1 MRATCNWN
9 NNNKERRR
17 YVYSSYFVVTTL
29 TVVTL
34 TWYLHCD
41 DLTSIVPTLRWHG
54 YLHGKYTND
63 LTNIVVHTLCWH
75 DYHGTYTEVT
85 WWPSW
90 YLHWGDM
97 TTNMVPTLW
106 WHNYHGGTF
115 IVVTWLLTWNLHYG
129 GMTTIM
135 GPAPLWWQDNQHATY
150 TTMLK
155 LKDGVWR
162 VGQSLSLR
170 SVCPAREFIMKN

>member
-1 MRATCNWN
+1 MRTTCNWN

-29 TVVTL
+29 AVVTL

-41 DLTSIVPTLRWHG
+41 DLTSIVPTPRWHG
-54 YLHGKYTND
+54 YLHGRYT
-63 LTNIVVHTLCWH
+63 VM
-75 DYHGTYTEVT
+75 T
-85 WWPSW
+85 WQILW
-90 YLHWGDM
+90 YIHCADM
-97 TTNMVPTLW
+97 TTMVPTLR
-106 WHNYHGGTF
+106 WHDYHGGTF

-155 LKDGVWR
+155 LKDGAWR

-170 SVCPAREFIMKN
+170 SVCPVTEFIMKN